1 MAAWLGESFPPL
13 YTSNENAI
21 ERIRKYIRYFFKI
34 SLPCT
39 GIEIYRPFHPR
50 KPFVEIPVQDLGSAH
65 QTGECLCQKPM
76 GGV

>member
-21 ERIRKYIRYFFKI
+21 ERIRKYIGYFFMI

-39 GIEIYRPFHPR
+39 GIGIYRPFHPR
-50 KPFVEIPVQDLGSAH
+50 KPFFEIPAQDPESPH
-65 QTGECLCQKPM
+65 QTGECRVQKPG